1 MNMKYVWRFSLMVVV
16 LFGLPDALRA
26 QAGRS
31 GMAFLKFGVS
41 GRAVSMGDAM
51 SAGIGG
57 AAATHYN
64 PAGVFDA
71 GEGSAQILLMHKE
84 WIQDVRSQFLGA
96 SVQLSDE
103 SAFGFSINTASVADI
118 PIRTRPGTAV
128 ETFSS
133 RDFAMG
139 LTYARGFSDDLKIG
153 VTVKYLFE
161 KIFVDEANGFAF
173 DLGAQYMTPVEH
185 LRFGFAI
192 ANLGSTN
199 NLRNESI
206 KLPSLLRAGPA
217 YTFEVE
223 SMTSHIMLAA
233 DLLYIFPEKKS
244 YLNVGGEWLFNRVV
258 AARAGYQVGSEARH
272 FTTGIGVEYGMFMLD
287 YGFVPLAV
295 DFGSGHTFSLT
306 LNL

>member
-1 MNMKYVWRFSLMVVV
+1 MKYVWRILALVVMMTAMS
-16 LFGLPDALRA
+16 GALRA

-31 GMAFLKFGVS
+31 GMAFLKLGVS

-51 SAGIGG
+51 SASVVGG
-57 AAATHYN
+57 AATHYN

-71 GEGSAQILLMHKE
+71 GEGLAQILLMHKE

-139 LTYARGFSDDLKIG
+139 LTYARGFSDDVKIG

-173 DLGAQYMTPVEH
+173 DLGAQYMTPVEN
-185 LRFGFAI
+185 LRFGLAI

-223 SMTSHIMLAA
+223 SMTSHVMLAT

-244 YLNVGGEWLFNRVV
+244 YLNVGGEWLFNDVV

-272 FTTGIGVEYGMFMLD
+272 FTTGIGVEYGMFTLD
-287 YGFVPLAV
+287 YGFVPLTANL
-295 DFGSGHTFSLT
+295 GSGHTFSLT
-306 LNL
+306 LNF